1 MIRES
6 DIRYALTRQG
16 FPFDY
21 DSAGDDDEYE
31 EFTQW
36 AEQFA
41 RDLFDQF
48 FYEEHPESWRD
59 VENALIYVSE
69 EPYEYRD
76 AIGGFFVDTCE
87 TFRTALSRH
96 GYFDNDNHD
105 HRIFTQMTYRE
116 RWEAPVIRKESNTF
130 TENPYGHLVGLEIE
144 LNDTDVDKHA
154 SQVDFG
160 DEEGDTIWDCVHD
173 GSLSSGSE
181 FRLRTITNGD
191 KLLDNIS
198 TFCKT
203 MKGKGYSTDDT
214 CSVHMHIDFAKANL
228 SKLKNLIRFYSRYEQ
243 YIYDVVGEERKGIR
257 FSQALRKTHRDG
269 KIFSNPDE
277 LRFGPLTDAMGER
290 SLRKFKEKYYER
302 EHYTEV
308 QHHKYYDGR
317 YSGFNVHSV
326 FLNGTLELRYL
337 RGTLNERYIRSWVM
351 FNLHIIDNFIRNA
364 NTDQLLLYSKNEPTR
379 KEFFNWLGEGAK
391 ESYRKLQKS
400 YRYEANK

>member
-59 VENALIYVSE
+59 VENALIYVE
-69 EPYEYRD
+69 EEAYEYRD
-76 AIGGFFVDTCE
+76 SVGGFFVDTCD
-87 TFRTALSRH
+87 TFRSALSRY
-96 GYFDNDNHD
+96 GYLDNDNHD

-191 KLLDNIS
+191 
-198 TFCKT
+198 
-203 MKGKGYSTDDT
+203 
-214 CSVHMHIDFAKANL
+214 
-228 SKLKNLIRFYSRYEQ
+228 
-243 YIYDVVGEERKGIR
+243 
-257 FSQALRKTHRDG
+257 
-269 KIFSNPDE
+269 
-277 LRFGPLTDAMGER
+277 
-290 SLRKFKEKYYER
+290 
-302 EHYTEV
+302 
-308 QHHKYYDGR
+308 
-317 YSGFNVHSV
+317 
-326 FLNGTLELRYL
+326 
-337 RGTLNERYIRSWVM
+337 
-351 FNLHIIDNFIRNA
+351 
-364 NTDQLLLYSKNEPTR
+364 
-379 KEFFNWLGEGAK
+379 
-391 ESYRKLQKS
+391 
-400 YRYEANK
+400 